1 MIQRGM
7 HALSLSA
14 TGDTICEYHLE
25 AAIAADDASTDWTR
39 ILALYDLLVTLTGSP
54 VAALNR
60 AVAVARVH
68 GPQAGPDAANG
79 ITNHRSLESYHLF
92 HAIRGALAAE
102 LGRVAEALTHFRM
115 AGTWRNYPPSAT
127 SSPAGSASAKR
138 GVSRDILR
146 RWVLKSSSQT
156 WESSLKEGARARVG
170 KRNGLAR
177 QSSVLGVVA
186 PIRTRR
192 SRRP

>member
-54 VAALNR
+54 VA
-60 AVAVARVH
+60 RVH
-68 GPQAGPDAANG
+68 GPQAGLDAANG

>member
-1 MIQRGM
+1 MIQRGL

-54 VAALNR
+54 IAALNR
-60 AVAVARVH
+60 AVAVARFH
-68 GPQAGPDAANG
+68 GPKAGLDASNG
-79 ITNHRSLESYHLF
+79 ITNRSSLESYHLF

-115 AGTWRNYPPSAT
+115 AGDLAEL
-127 SSPAGSASAKR
+127 PAERDFIARRMRECEARR
-138 GVSRDILR
+138 G
-146 RWVLKSSSQT
+146 
-156 WESSLKEGARARVG
+156 
-170 KRNGLAR
+170 
-177 QSSVLGVVA
+177 
-186 PIRTRR
+186 P
-192 SRRP
+192 